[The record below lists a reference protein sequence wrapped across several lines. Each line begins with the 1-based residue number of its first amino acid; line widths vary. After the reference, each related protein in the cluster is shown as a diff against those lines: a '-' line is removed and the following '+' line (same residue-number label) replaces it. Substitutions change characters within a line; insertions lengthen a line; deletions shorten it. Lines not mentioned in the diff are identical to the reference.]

1 MLPWRFSIASPRQ
14 RCHLFSLL
22 TCIAPLSRSLAFAAD
37 GSTLLTMTASEV
49 GCPFLLTPLPLST
62 LHSAA
67 SCKSMPPSPHPSASV
82 EHLFSDIPLFVQ
94 RSPLI
99 AVGLLIA
106 AATSNDRC
114 LPSPAELN
122 FRVQDIEANVQ
133 DIEAHFNEHQH
144 LVLCTSMVQKSID
157 NFGLKSLVDEGSY
170 GRVYFA
176 VLEDG
181 KQVAVKKLDSSSED
195 NTSEFLTQASM
206 VSSMKHENFV
216 EMLGYCVDGNMR
228 LMVYE
233 FATMGSL
240 HDVLHAQRQ
249 RHRLHRPPRLAY
261 ALPISSSLS
270 LLTGDLLY
278 DVHRHPMLPS
288 GAIAHLT
295 IVARSAA
302 DHTIAKS
309 APSSSWVPSSQTT
322 SKPQPSPIVV
332 DGFRSAL
339 SYTFDADPV
348 SNPR

>member
-114 LPSPAELN
+114 LPSPALN
-122 FRVQDIEANVQ
+122 
-133 DIEAHFNEHQH
+133 
-144 LVLCTSMVQKSID
+144 
-157 NFGLKSLVDEGSY
+157 EGSY

-240 HDVLHAQRQ
+240 HDVLHG
-249 RHRLHRPPRLAY
+249 
-261 ALPISSSLS
+261 
-270 LLTGDLLY
+270 T
-278 DVHRHPMLPS
+278 
-288 GAIAHLT
+288 
-295 IVARSAA
+295 
-302 DHTIAKS
+302 
-309 APSSSWVPSSQTT
+309 
-322 SKPQPSPIVV
+322 
-332 DGFRSAL
+332 
-339 SYTFDADPV
+339 
-348 SNPR
+348 